1 MRIRKTINELLK
13 QNANLAAEVAELKK
27 QLAEINGRL
36 PEYEEA
42 IAKGVGD
49 QWNRAVQSVID
60 YNPFGKSKVGG
71 I

>member
-1 MRIRKTINELLK
+1 MGIFKRIKELENQNVAMSKAIVELTAK
-13 QNANLAAEVAELKK
+13 QK
-27 QLAEINGRL
+27 EIDAKL

-42 IAKGVGD
+42 VAKGVGD

-60 YNPFGKSKVGG
+60 YNPFAKGDGG